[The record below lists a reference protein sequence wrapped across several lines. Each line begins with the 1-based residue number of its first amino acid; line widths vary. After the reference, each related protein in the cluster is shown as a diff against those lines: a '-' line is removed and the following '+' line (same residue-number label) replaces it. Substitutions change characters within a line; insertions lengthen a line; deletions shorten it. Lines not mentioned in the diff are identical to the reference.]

1 MKKFQQAF
9 QRTHGVKWGF
19 MDDSLINR
27 YLTFKRSKQAL
38 VDNLNR
44 LNMGKNIQE
53 QEMIGTHNAGRS
65 TGTP

>member
-1 MKKFQQAF
+1 
-9 QRTHGVKWGF
+9 

-44 LNMGKNIQE
+44 MEMGKPIRE
-53 QEMIGTHNAGRS
+53 KEMIGLGGTGRS
-65 TGTP
+65 TGTPNNR

>member
-1 MKKFQQAF
+1 
-9 QRTHGVKWGF
+9 

-44 LNMGKNIQE
+44 LDMGKKIQE

-65 TGTP
+65 TSTP